1 MWLPLLVMCL
11 WLSTDAAVTKIRAN
25 QINLGDAF
33 AFTGTNTHTGP
44 ETFLTATFSTAISTA
59 SIQPNISGTYSLGAA
74 NDPYLNAA
82 IGTGGGSNAS
92 TVISSAAT
100 VSRTAAWPD
109 ASGTASFAV
118 VEYCGA
124 TTGATQA
131 CAKTVQTL
139 PIVVWGDVTLNTATS
154 QSITTLP
161 FTDALYSCS
170 GSDLTTAAGVVTFNT
185 YASTSVTIV
194 ETGGVNTDHLRYVC
208 VGH

>member
-1 MWLPLLVMCL
+1 MMCL

-25 QINLGDAF
+25 QINLGDVF
-33 AFTGTNTHTGP
+33 AFTAANSHAGP
-44 ETFLTATFSTAISTA
+44 ETFNVSMFTA
-59 SIQPNISGTYSLGAA
+59 SLVPNIAGTYSLGSQTT
-74 NDPYLNAA
+74 PYLNIALGSA
-82 IGTGGGSNAS
+82 DSLSTRLASLATGFRN
-92 TVISSAAT
+92 VNY
-100 VSRTAAWPD
+100 PD
-109 ASGTASFAV
+109 ASGTSSLAV

-139 PIVVWGDVTLNTATS
+139 PIIVWGDVTLNTATS

-194 ETGGVNTDHLRYVC
+194 ETGGVNTDHLRWQC
-208 VGH
+208 AGH